1 MKQGNKIIP
10 EAGRIFK
17 LANRISFTLPYDTVG
32 YEILDI
38 NLDNIS
44 LDSLSEYAYIDNK
57 FAVKI
62 EDKTPL
68 KGRLIN
74 KVFSNDDELAILLN
88 YQASKTAQNKEKLE
102 MLQSWRD
109 WFGNLANI
117 IENKLIESHE

>member
-1 MKQGNKIIP
+1 MIQGNKIIP
-10 EAGRIFK
+10 EAGKIFK
-17 LANRISFTLPYDTVG
+17 LANRISFTLPSDTVG

-38 NLDNIS
+38 NIDNVS
-44 LDSLSEYAYIDNK
+44 LDSEYAYCDNK

-88 YQASKTAQNKEKLE
+88 YQASKTAQNREKLE
-102 MLQSWRD
+102 LLQSWRD
-109 WFGNLANI
+109 WFGNLAEI
-117 IENKLIESHE
+117 IENKLLESHEK

>member
-10 EAGRIFK
+10 EAGKILK
-17 LANRISFTLPYDTVG
+17 LANRISFTLPSDAVG

-38 NLDNIS
+38 NLDNVS
-44 LDSLSEYAYIDNK
+44 LDSEYAYIDNK

-88 YQASKTAQNKEKLE
+88 YQASKTAQNREKLE
-102 MLQSWRD
+102 LLQSWRD

-117 IENKLIESHE
+117 IENKILESHE

>member
-1 MKQGNKIIP
+1 MIQGNKIIP
-10 EAGRIFK
+10 DAGKIFK
-17 LANRISFTLPYDTVG
+17 LANRISFTLPYDAVG

-38 NLDNIS
+38 NLDNVS
-44 LDSLSEYAYIDNK
+44 LDSEYAYIDNK

-102 MLQSWRD
+102 LLQSWRD

-117 IENKLIESHE
+117 IKNKLLESHE

>member
-1 MKQGNKIIP
+1 MIQGNKIIP
-10 EAGRIFK
+10 DAGKIFK

-38 NLDNIS
+38 NLDNVS
-44 LDSLSEYAYIDNK
+44 LDSEYAYIDNK

-88 YQASKTAQNKEKLE
+88 YQASKTAQNREKLE
-102 MLQSWRD
+102 LLQSWRD
-109 WFGNLANI
+109 WFGNLAKI
-117 IENKLIESHE
+117 IENKIIESHE

>member
-1 MKQGNKIIP
+1 MIQGNKIIP
-10 EAGRIFK
+10 EAGKIFK
-17 LANRISFTLPYDTVG
+17 LANRISFTLPSDTVG

-38 NLDNIS
+38 NIDNVS
-44 LDSLSEYAYIDNK
+44 LDSEYAYIDNK

-102 MLQSWRD
+102 LLQSWRD
-109 WFGNLANI
+109 WFGNLAEI
-117 IENKLIESHE
+117 IQNKILESHE